1 MSVRAFKVF
10 GVVTISLDLLMF
22 VSGLGPALLGLHSST
37 YDQFRMYLTFVLL
50 WIIGSGLICLRK
62 WAAIYFSLALVF
74 LGLWIAWSSIETI
87 HFPLNLLGMAEGIS
101 LMLPA
106 LVTVRMWP
114 DLLWRGKWFF

>member
-1 MSVRAFKVF
+1 MSVRTFKGF

-62 WAAIYFSLALVF
+62 WAAVYFSLALF
-74 LGLWIAWSSIETI
+74 YLGLWIARSSIETV
-87 HFPLNLLGMAEGIS
+87 HFPLNLFGMAEGLS

-106 LVTVRMWP
+106 FVTVCMWRN
-114 DLLWRGKWFF
+114 LLWRGEWFF